1 MSECFAEIAILE
13 ELNTL
18 PANMQKIY
26 LQLVSAIDCC
36 IQKLNAS
43 GAVPCELSESFIESL
58 VDKMLDDSLSQ
69 EAVEEIVN
77 DEFLRQILETAV
89 VGTAS

>member
-18 PANMQKIY
+18 PANMQKVY
-26 LQLVSAIDCC
+26 LQLVSAIDSCL
-36 IQKLNAS
+36 QRLNAS
-43 GAVPCELSESFIESL
+43 GTVPCQLSETFIESL

-69 EAVEEIVN
+69 EAVDEIVK
-77 DEFLRQILETAV
+77 DEFLRQILESSV
-89 VGTAS
+89 VDTVS

>member
-13 ELNTL
+13 ELNSL

-26 LQLVSAIDCC
+26 LQLVSAIDSCL
-36 IQKLNAS
+36 QRLNAS
-43 GAVPCELSESFIESL
+43 GAVPCELSENFIESL
-58 VDKMLDDSLSQ
+58 VDQMLDDALSP
-69 EAVEEIVN
+69 EAVEEKVN

-89 VGTAS
+89 ADTVS

>member
-26 LQLVSAIDCC
+26 LQLVSAIDSCL
-36 IQKLNAS
+36 QRLSAS
-43 GAVPCELSESFIESL
+43 GTVPCQLSEMFIESL

-69 EAVEEIVN
+69 EAVDEIVQ
-77 DEFLRQILETAV
+77 DEFLRQILESSV
-89 VGTAS
+89 VDTVS

>member
-26 LQLVSAIDCC
+26 LQLVSAIDHCL
-36 IQKLNAS
+36 QGLNAS
-43 GAVPCELSESFIESL
+43 GTVPCQLSESFIEDL

-69 EAVEEIVN
+69 QAVEEIVK
-77 DEFLRQILETAV
+77 DEFLRQILETSV
-89 VGTAS
+89 VDTIS

>member
-26 LQLVSAIDCC
+26 MQLVSAIDKSL
-36 IQKLNAS
+36 QRLKSA
-43 GAVPCELSESFIESL
+43 GATPGQLSEDFIESVVDQL
-58 VDKMLDDSLSQ
+58 VEKSISQDDL
-69 EAVEEIVN
+69 ENMVDEE
-77 DEFLRQILETAV
+77 FMRRILEGAELSTV
-89 VGTAS
+89 S